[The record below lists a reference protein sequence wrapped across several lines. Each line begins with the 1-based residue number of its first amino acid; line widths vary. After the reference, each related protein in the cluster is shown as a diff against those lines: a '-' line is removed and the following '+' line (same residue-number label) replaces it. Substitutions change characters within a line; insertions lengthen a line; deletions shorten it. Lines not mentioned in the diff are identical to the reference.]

1 MRILIDGGGLSGQA
15 GATAAEFWRSFLP
28 ALARRLLASEL
39 CLLSRGSEAA
49 LPNLTG
55 LRTFLAPA
63 VDYDTSAREDRGL
76 RALCRALA
84 ADLFLSS
91 CHTSAGIE
99 TPSLYVS
106 WDSPPRLR
114 GLRASSRR
122 AARMAARHLAV
133 GEEQATEAAAVHGLP
148 RSLFRVPDPRTPT
161 LADAVA
167 ETIAELVHREF
178 VLDEGQAGR
187 RAEEEKATAIRAARL
202 KAAAE
207 RRAVWRY
214 RRAKWLRAAAQP
226 KRYLEYLGRIAGLA
240 R

>member
-15 GATAAEFWRSFLP
+15 GATAAEFWRSFLM
-28 ALARRLLASEL
+28 ALAQRLTASEL
-39 CLLSRGSEAA
+39 CLLSRGSEAV

-63 VDYDTSAREDRGL
+63 VDYDASAREDRGL

-84 ADLFLSS
+84 ADVFLST

-106 WDSPPRLR
+106 WDNPPRLR
-114 GLRASSRR
+114 GPRASSRR

-133 GEEQATEAAAVHGLP
+133 GDEQATQAAAVHGLP
-148 RSLFRVPDPRTPT
+148 RSLFRVPDPRTGT

-167 ETIAELVHREF
+167 ETIEELVHREV
-178 VLDEGQAGR
+178 VLDEAQAR
-187 RAEEEKATAIRAARL
+187 RRTEEEKATAIRGARL

-214 RRAKWLRAAAQP
+214 RRAKWARAAAQP